1 MPITIGA
8 LVSAGQLGMGVAQSI
23 RANKQRKQALKDF
36 RNNPYTIPT
45 AATQAVNLAGK
56 QAQGTRL
63 PEQDVMEEN
72 LRSGTAQSL
81 NQARKSATSPS
92 QILASTIQSYNAQQQ
107 AQQNL
112 DLQAAQN
119 WQDRQNI
126 YRNAVLAL
134 APYQEKVYQYNTLAP
149 IQAKLN
155 AASIEGQSGMQNI
168 GQGIQSGLGVMA
180 NQQYLQGLNTS
191 PTGSQGTMATATP
204 IAMNQLPNE
213 QIPTNQ
219 LMPMTY
225 RAPYWGGGY
234 PNTSIQQR
242 QGTF

>member
-1 MPITIGA
+1 MPVTAAVVASVGQ
-8 LVSAGQLGMGVAQSI
+8 AGLGLYQTL
-23 RANKQRKQALKDF
+23 RANRLRKKALSDF
-36 RNNPYTIPT
+36 RNNPMTIPS
-45 AATQAVNLAGK
+45 AATQAVNMAGK

-126 YRNAVLAL
+126 YRNAVMAL
-134 APYQEKVYQYNTLAP
+134 AQYQQQVFSHNVIAP
-149 IQAKLN
+149 IQMKLN
-155 AASIEGQSGMQNI
+155 ASAIEGQSGMQNI
-168 GQGIQSGLGVMA
+168 GQAIQSGVGMMA
-180 NQQYLQGLNTS
+180 NQQMLNSLNTS
-191 PTGSQGTMATATP
+191 PTGAQGTMSAMAPKT
-204 IAMNQLPNE
+204 MNQLPI
-213 QIPTNQ
+213 QQQTQ
-219 LMPMTY
+219 GLMPMY
-225 RAPYWGGGY
+225 NNPWWGGGY
-234 PNTSIQQR
+234 PNTTIQQR
-242 QGTF
+242 QGNY

>member
-1 MPITIGA
+1 MPVTAAVVASVGQ
-8 LVSAGQLGMGVAQSI
+8 AGLGLHQTL
-23 RANKQRKQALKDF
+23 RANRLRKKALSDF
-36 RNNPYTIPT
+36 RNNPMTIPS
-45 AATQAVNLAGK
+45 AATQAVNMAGK

-126 YRNAVLAL
+126 YRNAVMAL
-134 APYQEKVYQYNTLAP
+134 APYQQQVFSHNVIAP
-149 IQAKLN
+149 IQMKLN
-155 AASIEGQSGMQNI
+155 ASAIEGQSGMQNI
-168 GQGIQSGLGVMA
+168 GQAIKSGVGMIA
-180 NQQYLQGLNTS
+180 NQQMLNSLNTS
-191 PTGSQGTMATATP
+191 PTGAQGTMSAMTP
-204 IAMNQLPNE
+204 IAMGQLPAQ

-219 LMPMTY
+219 LVPMNY

-234 PNTSIQQR
+234 PNTTIQQR
-242 QGTF
+242 QGNY

>member
-36 RNNPYTIPT
+36 RNNPMTIPSSI
-45 AATQAVNLAGK
+45 TQGVNLAGK

-126 YRNAVLAL
+126 YRNAVMAL
-134 APYQEKVYQYNTLAP
+134 AQYQQQVFSHNVIAP
-149 IQAKLN
+149 IQMKLN
-155 AASIEGQSGMQNI
+155 ASAIEGQSGMQNI
-168 GQGIQSGLGVMA
+168 GQAIQSGVGMMA
-180 NQQYLQGLNTS
+180 NQQMLNSLNTL
-191 PTGSQGTMATATP
+191 PTGAQGTMSQVAP
-204 IAMNQLPNE
+204 IAMGQLPTQ

-219 LMPMTY
+219 LVPMNY

-242 QGTF
+242 QGNY

>member
-1 MPITIGA
+1 MPVTAAVVASVGQ
-8 LVSAGQLGMGVAQSI
+8 AGLGLYQTL
-23 RANKQRKQALKDF
+23 RANRLRKKALSDF
-36 RNNPYTIPT
+36 RNNPMTIPS
-45 AATQAVNLAGK
+45 AATQAVNMASK

-119 WQDRQNI
+119 WQDRQSI
-126 YRNAVLAL
+126 YRNAVMSL
-134 APYQEKVYQYNTLAP
+134 APYQQKIWETNVLAP
-149 IQAKLN
+149 IQMKMN
-155 AASIEGQSGMQNI
+155 QASIEGQSGMQNI
-168 GQGIQSGLGVMA
+168 GQAIQSGVGMMA
-180 NQQYLQGLNTS
+180 NQQMLNSLNTS
-191 PTGSQGTMATATP
+191 PTGAQGTMSQVAP
-204 IAMNQLPNE
+204 IAMGQLPTQ

-219 LMPMTY
+219 LVPINY

-234 PNTSIQQR
+234 PNTTIQQR
-242 QGTF
+242 QGNY

>member
-36 RNNPYTIPT
+36 RNNPMTIPSSI
-45 AATQAVNLAGK
+45 TQGVNLAGK

-126 YRNAVLAL
+126 YRNAVMAL
-134 APYQEKVYQYNTLAP
+134 APYQQQVFSHNVIAP
-149 IQAKLN
+149 IQMKLN
-155 AASIEGQSGMQNI
+155 ASAIEGQSGMQNI
-168 GQGIQSGLGVMA
+168 GQAIQSGVGMMA
-180 NQQYLQGLNTS
+180 NQQMLNSLNPSGVSGAADHTQQYYLGQMKQQPFVN
-191 PTGSQGTMATATP
+191 PTINAQRTTLMQP
-204 IAMNQLPNE
+204 NQSFLGDQSLYANN
-213 QIPTNQ
+213 IP
-219 LMPMTY
+219 
-225 RAPYWGGGY
+225 R
-234 PNTSIQQR
+234 
-242 QGTF
+242 